1 MSGLFDDIPYEK
13 KKSTITSGLF
23 DDIPYEG
30 KGVAG
35 HAKDAG
41 LHLLKG
47 AISVPELAVGLA
59 DIPTGGR
66 VGKLLENE
74 GGLVGFRPKEAKG
87 ILSRYHTEQYK
98 QQQQD
103 FADADGILGK
113 AKVAVQNPSL
123 ITGTLLE
130 SAPAIG
136 AGGVGA
142 RGIMAATRLG
152 QAGATGAAAAA
163 GIGEGAVMSGMQ
175 ASELR
180 GETED
185 GLLSP
190 MQSVAALGT
199 GVVGGLIGW
208 GGGRLAQKLGIG
220 DIDVMIAQGIGRKE
234 IAGEIAKAPAK
245 SIPRQIIEGAISEG
259 FLQEL
264 PQEVSEQVIQNLA
277 LGEPWHEGIEDAAV
291 MGTLAGMVMGG
302 GAAGAHGYG
311 QRRSTVQPQ
320 PTDNNPNPA
329 PVERPDPANGPLSKA
344 ASKMPEPT
352 LDQGALERA
361 GVTPPPVFDEQALQ
375 QHGVSTPEQDAAA
388 RREAQQDIFGRPTP
402 PATLHPEILHQSGVT
417 PPPVLDTDLV
427 GIDTFQTQRPRA
439 EEKQRSPEEEAATAW
454 DSMSAFERGAA
465 AKGSI
470 DSVSSVVG
478 KSWSALTD
486 EQRTRLIGAVN
497 QQQGSRWT
505 DPNRRATDQS
515 GPVLQPRDRSQ
526 QASISQ
532 MLNIAK
538 APDYAKASYSRTF
551 TDGAP
556 VTIDEIMNL
565 PAEQR
570 GRQESVTTAS
580 DRKIPVQYA
589 VVEAGQL
596 LPSNN
601 ISGASN
607 AEYSTGG
614 QGKSRAIAGNGRVA
628 GLTEAWKRGTA
639 DQYKAD
645 MMADDAH
652 GISPEVIQA
661 MKRPVLV
668 RLMPQ
673 SEVTD
678 DIGDLSNRDG
688 KLDTGVVEQAKED
701 GRSID
706 LASLAYDAEGGI
718 GGDTVKD
725 FVSRLPGA
733 SNLVSN
739 GKVTQEAR
747 DRLAAAVFQK
757 AYNNDAL
764 TELLTERGE
773 GARSVINAMALAA
786 PHMTRLEGA
795 GVFDIRDLV
804 AQAGEIA
811 LTAAREG
818 RSLQSHIQQLDM
830 GVDPHVYPI
839 LEMMVNDKGGIRSA
853 KYIAEQLVNLANLAH
868 YEASQT
874 GTDMFGERPA
884 RSTEQLISDAFEGV
898 TGNVQQAE
906 QATADSEQSGS
917 EEDLG
922 QPGRPE
928 PADQV
933 DEGREGGR
941 ERPEDAG
948 RTAQAEQPTE
958 VEQARPVEIQRTEDG
973 KSIRVYGDRAEVRSQ
988 LRAAGIRLPG
998 AEIDGGLS
1006 FAARLE
1012 AQIRDVLGVQEQV
1025 EEELTSHADDVP
1037 VDDGRELE
1045 PATQDDRVT
1054 TGKAFVERL
1063 LRKAEPAVEVTNLDG
1078 KRVEITTRT
1087 MKAGIFKSER
1097 DTLTKIGD
1105 NGGRNFDHQEI
1116 TDDGNREETW
1126 SVRRTGKYQ
1135 GDQGI
1140 TAMHQVIKVLGEA
1153 TPEQDTKWRS
1163 NYMQAMQK
1171 AREVGLDT
1179 APLKG
1184 RGLKALVDAIDAH
1197 EQGQSFNLQTQTEEE
1212 LAQQEADRKAQ
1223 TEAEAKQKAKA
1234 EAEAKRK
1241 KDEQNTKARAD
1252 DVVDDFQLGQSSDEA
1267 MSGMGDMFSQPEQQ
1281 EAGAFGPIFRQFR
1294 HDARGA
1300 IEHLRKQQTG
1310 EAIAAL
1316 HHPDVGDI
1324 DLVWGKEGTA
1334 AREYEDGMGLAK
1346 IIKKHSEVLDDLQ
1359 GFVGGLSVQ
1368 KRSKNR
1374 VVLSD
1379 GSGKALVRLDWDGE
1393 SKHWLLT
1400 AYDDSRKAPVTGEG
1414 RTGVSAG
1421 AESAPP
1427 ADQGT
1432 EAEPSIP
1439 QAETAIIEDFGEKM
1453 SGTRKEQA
1461 QSMVSRVDA
1470 MSDDDI
1476 AASPLSKIWPKNEV
1490 DKIEDTFQAAAHHV
1504 IRSAIPSKPR
1514 DKYRLKAWVERV
1526 KAAKELSKE
1535 FAELGEGV
1543 TTAEMRKRMTLGPI
1557 ADHIELLTNIDRKHW
1572 GRIDSVGIY
1581 QGRYQK
1587 DGEMVPGSW
1596 VQVKMDSRTRLFY
1609 GHDSV
1614 TSALQ
1619 EIKNTIE
1626 SSEPKQ
1632 SKMKFAVYS
1641 HRSTGKAFISYDGD
1655 KEKRKLKEFD
1665 SVKEAHSYVSSNHD
1679 DLLAAWEAVK
1689 LRDNVTRKDVR
1700 QAANSQRV
1708 GPDYRNGKDVT
1719 PEAFLKAFGFRGVD
1733 FGKWVSQ
1740 GRGGKE
1746 RQGLLNDAH
1755 DALMDLASVLNL
1767 PPRALSLNGEL
1778 GVGFG
1783 SRGRGGRAA
1792 AHYEPGNVVINLTK
1806 TQGAGSLAHEWF
1818 HALDHYFARQ
1828 RTAPVDSK
1836 DWQSGYIT
1844 FRPEPLYVVNPEKN
1858 PQRWS
1863 LQLTQAEL
1871 KRRHKQSSE
1880 SGFYDP
1886 DNWMPDPNHPEGVRP
1901 VVERAFAA
1909 VVEALDDSPMAKRA
1923 RMIDQG
1929 ASDGYW
1935 SRIIER
1941 GARGFETYVIAKLA
1955 DTGARND
1962 YLANVV
1968 SFERFARNPDRYPYL
1983 TTDEQGP
1990 VNEAFD
1996 ALFGTIETRDG
2007 EDGNVVLF
2015 SFAGEKSGTAMH
2027 AELAKAKRLAARG
2040 VGNED
2045 VRQATGWHRG
2055 TDGKW
2060 RYEISDHEAKL
2071 AVSGSTMGEV
2081 VDLATMNALADGR
2094 SEATIGDVMD
2104 HPALFRAYPELAKI
2118 KVRKMDG
2125 PSRTAIAS
2133 VRAVGNTFTISL
2145 NPRAKGNYA
2154 LSALIHE
2161 LQHAI
2166 QTIEGF
2172 ARGGNSRMAARLS
2185 NLSLS
2190 DKAAANA
2197 YMRLYG
2203 EVEARNTQARM
2214 QMNEEFRKLFPPS
2227 ETQDVSDADAIVTFN
2242 GSEVQDFA
2250 AADAITE
2257 AQLRNVF
2264 AARFPKLVKA
2274 LDGMLAKGDR
2284 RESGGLIILSTADPL
2299 KIAGQFSKATGR
2311 DLNESIR
2318 LFSNAEDAQGFFDPR
2333 SGLTFLVGPSVNETN
2348 AAAVVLHEAI
2358 HGQQNK
2364 RLDQAA
2370 VQMLVNRKQERNAD
2384 TRAFLDRVVRRM
2396 AQAEGGVTELEAA
2409 AYIVEQAIMEGRGG
2423 TGKQAI
2429 DSGFYSWVERNL
2441 GQAVADLVRGFVRAY
2456 RQFALR
2462 NGLDARL
2469 TIDDMIQY
2477 AQASMKQ
2484 SAKARAKAHGNTSIH
2499 HSFAGLRAEAADQHA
2514 LASAQQRIESGE
2526 DAEAVRQ
2533 DTGWFTGPDGKWRY
2547 EISDHEAKLKKPY
2560 PEKGQP
2566 WGDIHKA
2573 MMSRGV
2579 FSTVGSMLDHPAL
2592 FAAYPHLADLSVTT
2606 QRGTGA
2612 AYERASSLDP
2622 AAIYIGEQVPM
2633 SDVVSKLLHEM
2644 QHAIQDRE
2652 NFARGGNM
2660 RSVEREAL
2668 PAFYMRLEGIIK
2680 RAEAKGEELAR
2691 ELAEVYAEEKESGE
2705 KRPDEV
2711 EYYQRAIAENQRLRQ
2726 EMRDKINEVTHG
2738 TASREDAEYVYRRL
2752 AGEVEARNTQA
2763 RQRMTDVER
2772 KATPPSQTADV
2783 ADSDVIVVYNGT
2795 EMHSAPQ
2802 PANADAARAEGRRQ
2816 FEETERAYGGRAAYD
2831 KAKASGKT
2839 KLNYQQWVQVRTPA
2853 FKEWFG
2859 DWEYGNDQ
2867 RRAGVLGAVQERSN
2881 TSGSGKGTAG
2891 VDTRT
2896 TGPAGREWRLDQ
2908 DTGEP
2913 RVFYHGTKDEFTTFD
2928 LNHPN
2933 RKDSGWLGR
2942 GVYTAS
2948 DQRLADMSAINKR
2961 GNSKRKVMPLFVN
2974 VRNPAVGSLDIKQ
2987 KLRNASQEYIDEVTQ
3002 SMRDRGYD
3010 GAVMELPDGT
3020 LELMAMN
3027 PADVKSAT
3035 DNVGTFSA
3043 DTNDI
3048 RFSRKAAQKAVDSL
3062 MGWAGKVDTHTN
3074 RKRAMPKGL
3083 SQEQQAAAGKFDTFT
3098 ARTPLADAIQKVTG
3112 WNGKR
3117 FHQKVFDQFTTIGDY
3132 SHKAF
3137 MQAHLSKGSETTVE
3151 TVVKHGTPYLKDGA
3165 IAIDTSKGGFLA
3177 ALQKHLGSADEAN
3190 RFFMYV
3196 AGKRSE
3202 ELANEYTVFVND
3214 KAVKTLKSQQEADR
3228 HASQLQAGGAGKV
3241 KVKHTS
3247 RENLFSSD
3255 DIAALTKLNAGKL
3268 DNGKS
3273 RPMAYAAMHQE
3284 LLRYQKAM
3292 LDIAEKAGIVNADSR
3307 KDWES
3312 EFYVP
3317 FYRVMENEDGSVNHH
3332 LGASDTGMM
3341 RQEVIKRLKGGSEN
3355 LGDPIN
3361 NLIANWEQ
3369 LLSSSMKNMAAN
3381 EALRQAEQIGAARS
3395 IPAEE
3400 WAQYKRQHGKEA
3412 DGTLWTLDNG
3422 QRVYWEVA
3430 DKDLLESLTALNF
3443 QGYNN
3448 GLMRAAGA
3456 FKRLLTMGVTISPT
3470 FRIRSATRDI
3480 LHALAVA
3487 DVGYNPA
3494 RNAIEG
3500 WKQTGKDSELMV
3512 QMLAGGG
3519 AIRFGSFTDGKS
3531 GDMTRKMIEQG
3542 IKGDQILNTPEK
3554 FKRFFGKAFTGYM
3567 ELGDRLE
3574 NNSRVAAYQRAMEK
3588 TGDHLV
3594 ASFEARDIMNFT
3606 SMGSSAAVRALAQVL
3621 PFFNARLQGMSKL
3634 YRGAKND
3641 PRRFWG
3647 VVGTIGAAS
3656 ALLYLLNADD
3666 DEYKALPNHVRD
3678 TYWPVKVGGKW
3689 VYIPKPF
3696 EVGSMASVIE
3706 RFTELAVAGDDYQAR
3721 DFRDT
3726 IFSILVNQLEMNPVP
3741 QIILPAAEAWY
3752 NYDMFRG
3759 QAIDSMAMERLM
3771 PGDRYDAN
3779 TSAGAVAVGRMLNVS
3794 PKKLEHMVNGYFG
3807 WLGLQ
3812 ALNISDL
3819 LGRSMMDL
3827 PASTKRDM
3835 SQTNN
3840 WFIVGDF
3847 VKEPGSG
3854 ASKYSARFYDVQR
3867 DINQIYA
3874 TANYARSVG
3883 DLERYQE
3890 LLSDPKM
3897 AARPM
3902 FQEATKGI
3910 NNLNKQIRTVIADRN
3925 LTAAEK
3931 TERLKSLYQARESI
3945 AKRVDEKAR
3954 LSR

>member
-23 DDIPYEG
+23 DDIPVEQDNAFMR
-30 KGVAG
+30 GVNRTKQAISLTGNLSIGDMAG
-35 HAKDAG
+35 AAQNIREAHEYSLRNPGNKEANELMTAFGQGDGFWGGLSGMGGEVAKDWSEAQGIGKKIGSITDNIVGAG
-41 LHLLKG
+41 SLLVEQVPNMIAPMAGMG
-47 AISVPELAVGLA
+47 AGAVG
-59 DIPTGGR
+59 
-66 VGKLLENE
+66 
-74 GGLVGFRPKEAKG
+74 
-87 ILSRYHTEQYK
+87 
-98 QQQQD
+98 
-103 FADADGILGK
+103 
-113 AKVAVQNPSL
+113 
-123 ITGTLLE
+123 
-130 SAPAIG
+130 
-136 AGGVGA
+136 
-142 RGIMAATRLG
+142 
-152 QAGATGAAAAA
+152 GAAAGSAVPVVGTVA
-163 GIGEGAVMSGMQ
+163 G
-175 ASELR
+175 
-180 GETED
+180 
-185 GLLSP
+185 
-190 MQSVAALGT
+190 
-199 GVVGGLIGW
+199 GVVGGVLGAGAGNTSQEIGFMAREAVQEA
-208 GGGRLAQKLGIG
+208 GIDPEDMEAVQNYLEENRGSFIKQGATKGMILGAVDRLSMGIAGRLLRGPADAATKRALTSMGV
-220 DIDVMIAQGIGRKE
+220 DISDKAATKAAMTSSEFAGLIAVDATYQASRAGAGQIARNAAAFAVDP
-234 IAGEIAKAPAK
+234 AGEFTGEFLSTGLATGEWDTKEAGLEALMGLGQSSLMYGGQKAY
-245 SIPRQIIEGAISEG
+245 Q
-259 FLQEL
+259 
-264 PQEVSEQVIQNLA
+264 
-277 LGEPWHEGIEDAAV
+277 AATSPV
-291 MGTLAGMVMGG
+291 
-302 GAAGAHGYG
+302 
-311 QRRSTVQPQ
+311 RRKVQPLA
-320 PTDNNPNPA
+320 TEDNPAPA
-329 PVERPDPANGPLSKA
+329 PVEAPDPDNGPLSKA
-344 ASKMPEPT
+344 ASKMPEPLALPAPET
-352 LDQGALERA
+352 LAL
-361 GVTPPPVFDEQALQ
+361 P
-375 QHGVSTPEQDAAA
+375 SPEQVFYAGSDGAVNDIGPVVSVDGETQPAFQGRTWINPENNPEVASYGPGMDLQAPAPGEGKRSRIAGRTVENVETPQAQRPQPEERNPEGDAAA
-388 RREAQQDIFGRPTP
+388 
-402 PATLHPEILHQSGVT
+402 
-417 PPPVLDTDLV
+417 
-427 GIDTFQTQRPRA
+427 
-439 EEKQRSPEEEAATAW
+439 AW
-454 DSMSAFERGAA
+454 DSMNAFERGAA
-465 AKGSI
+465 AKGNI

-478 KSWSALTD
+478 KRWAALTD

-497 QQQGSRWT
+497 EQQGSRWT
-505 DPNRRATDQS
+505 DPNRRATNQS

-538 APDYAKASYSRTF
+538 APDYAKTSYSRTF

-556 VTIDEIMNL
+556 VTIDELPNL
-565 PAEQR
+565 PAAQR

-1012 AQIRDVLGVQEQV
+1012 AQIRDVLGVQEQA
-1025 EEELTSHADDVP
+1025 EEELTGQADDVL
-1037 VDDGRELE
+1037 VDDGQELE
-1045 PATQDDRVT
+1045 PATQDDRAT
-1054 TGKAFVERL
+1054 TGKAFVEKL
-1063 LRKAEPAVEVTNLDG
+1063 LRKAEPVVEVTNLGG

-1116 TDDGNREETW
+1116 TDDGNRDETW

-1135 GDQGI
+1135 GDQGV
-1140 TAMHQVIKVLGEA
+1140 TAMHQVIRVLGEA
-1153 TPEQDTKWRS
+1153 TPEQNTKWRS
-1163 NYMQAMQK
+1163 NYMQAMKK
-1171 AREVGLDT
+1171 ARDIGLDT
-1179 APLKG
+1179 DPLKG
-1184 RGLKALVDAIDAH
+1184 QGLKALVDAIDAH
-1197 EQGQSFNLQTQTEEE
+1197 EQGQDFNLQTQTEEE

-1223 TEAEAKQKAKA
+1223 AEAEAKQKAQE

-1252 DVVDDFQLGQSSDEA
+1252 EVVDDFQLGQSSDEA

-1281 EAGAFGPIFRQFR
+1281 EVGAFGLIFRQFR

-2015 SFAGEKSGTAMH
+2015 SFAGQKSGTAMH

-2250 AADAITE
+2250 AADALTG

-2274 LDGMLAKGDR
+2274 LDGMLAKGDK
-2284 RESGGLIILSTADPL
+2284 RESGGLIILNTADPL

-2311 DLNESIR
+2311 NLNESIR

-2370 VQMLVNRKQERNAD
+2370 VQMLVNRKQEKNAD

-2396 AQAEGGVTELEAA
+2396 AQAEGGVTEPEAA

-2429 DSGFYSWVERNL
+2429 DSGFYSWLERNL

-2477 AQASMKQ
+2477 AQASMRQ
-2484 SAKARAKAHGNTSIH
+2484 SAKAGAVTTGAP
-2499 HSFAGLRAEAADQHA
+2499 
-2514 LASAQQRIESGE
+2514 
-2526 DAEAVRQ
+2526 AVRRS
-2533 DTGWFTGPDGKWRY
+2533 T
-2547 EISDHEAKLKKPY
+2547 S
-2560 PEKGQP
+2560 GQ
-2566 WGDIHKA
+2566 
-2573 MMSRGV
+2573 
-2579 FSTVGSMLDHPAL
+2579 
-2592 FAAYPHLADLSVTT
+2592 
-2606 QRGTGA
+2606 GA
-2612 AYERASSLDP
+2612 E
-2622 AAIYIGEQVPM
+2622 
-2633 SDVVSKLLHEM
+2633 
-2644 QHAIQDRE
+2644 
-2652 NFARGGNM
+2652 
-2660 RSVEREAL
+2660 
-2668 PAFYMRLEGIIK
+2668 
-2680 RAEAKGEELAR
+2680 
-2691 ELAEVYAEEKESGE
+2691 
-2705 KRPDEV
+2705 
-2711 EYYQRAIAENQRLRQ
+2711 
-2726 EMRDKINEVTHG
+2726 
-2738 TASREDAEYVYRRL
+2738 
-2752 AGEVEARNTQA
+2752 
-2763 RQRMTDVER
+2763 
-2772 KATPPSQTADV
+2772 
-2783 ADSDVIVVYNGT
+2783 
-2795 EMHSAPQ
+2795 
-2802 PANADAARAEGRRQ
+2802 DAARAEGRRQ

-2831 KAKASGKT
+2831 KAKAAGKT

-3098 ARTPLADAIQKVTG
+3098 ARTPLADVIQKVAG

-3117 FHQKVFDQFTTIGDY
+3117 FHQKVFDQFATIGDY

-3292 LDIAEKAGIVNADSR
+3292 LDMAEKAGIVNADSR

-3500 WKQTGKDSELMV
+3500 WKQTGKDSEMMV

-3741 QIILPAAEAWY
+3741 QIILPAAESWY

-3897 AARPM
+3897 TARPM
-3902 FQEATKGI
+3902 FQGATKRI
-3910 NNLNKQIRTVIADRN
+3910 NQINQQIRATIADRN

-3931 TERLKSLYQARESI
+3931 TERLKTLYQVREGIARQ
-3945 AKRVDEKAR
+3945 VDERAR
-3954 LSR
+3954 AKG